1 MTAPKHALQRIRVDA
16 KGYDDTGAYWGAG
29 PDVFIATSGDGS
41 DEITVR
47 ANNVKEAR
55 EKIAAELAR
64 APTAPPVNTA
74 AIGGNA
80 PRKTRYE
87 IAWTN
92 PLTHET
98 VTICITHSRDYLS
111 SGSDHLEV
119 ESIRPK
125 KAPLPITE
133 TGYRSHFIPPLELMN
148 EGGAVIF
155 VTAWIEQEAKG
166 KAWSKAAAARQQ
178 GDLFSWAE
186 AQSEVGKR
194 EAVKKPGKRKAPQV
208 AAGQPV
214 RDIDHTGSEGPRRRD
229 GMPARR
235 PKRSTD
241 PS

>member
-16 KGYDDTGAYWGAG
+16 QGYDDTGAYWGAG
-29 PDVFIATSGDGS
+29 PDVFIARSGDGS

-47 ANNVKEAR
+47 AKNVKDAR
-55 EKIAAELAR
+55 ERIAAELAR
-64 APTAPPVNTA
+64 APTAPTVNTE

-92 PLTHET
+92 PLTSET
-98 VTICITHSRDYLS
+98 ITIRITHSRDYLS

-133 TGYRSHFIPPLELMN
+133 TGYRSHFLPALELMN
-148 EGGAVIF
+148 AGGPVTF

-166 KAWSKAAAARQQ
+166 RAWSKSATARQQ

-194 EAVKKPGKRKAPQV
+194 KAGKKSDKRKAPKV
-208 AAGQPV
+208 AAGQPISV
-214 RDIDHTGSEGPRRRD
+214 TDHDGSEAPRRRD
-229 GMPARR
+229 GMAARR
-235 PKRSTD
+235 PNRTRD
-241 PS
+241 PG